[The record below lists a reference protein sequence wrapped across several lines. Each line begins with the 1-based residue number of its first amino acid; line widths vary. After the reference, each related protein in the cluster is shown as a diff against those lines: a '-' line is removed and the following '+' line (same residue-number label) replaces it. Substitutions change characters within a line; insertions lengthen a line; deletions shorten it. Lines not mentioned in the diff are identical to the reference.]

1 MMGGGV
7 MLVRGKI
14 QTNQSPTPPHAC
26 GVVHGG
32 VGGEAGPGHDVVEGV
47 GVLMVKGE
55 EQERECKW

>member
-1 MMGGGV
+1 MMGGGSHV
-7 MLVRGKI
+7 SQRGKI

-47 GVLMVKGE
+47 LMVKGE
-55 EQERECKW
+55 EQEREC